1 MEQIQATKPR
11 CGQWLLRSWAEI
23 NLGVLRALSVLLR
36 SNRCRTRSENHGEGL
51 LVWVLSSTLWG
62 LLLPPKNPF
71 WFPLGC
77 SSHRVTRRGSRG
89 DCAGRVHLDTC
100 VGNCPAL
107 LLRSKETPDGMS
119 VWFSGKAL
127 HEWDSSDSPI
137 HHNSQLL
144 PLQFIR
150 DMVYEKPL
158 GDYLFFFSS
167 AYVSGV
173 AWSKLCVCWW
183 HVKQYLPGNF
193 RNIL

>member
-1 MEQIQATKPR
+1 MWVP
-11 CGQWLLRSWAEI
+11 
-23 NLGVLRALSVLLR
+23 
-36 SNRCRTRSENHGEGL
+36 EGTML
-51 LVWVLSSTLWG
+51 A
-62 LLLPPKNPF
+62 
-71 WFPLGC
+71 GC
-77 SSHRVTRRGSRG
+77 IWKR
-89 DCAGRVHLDTC
+89 

-107 LLRSKETPDGMS
+107 LVRSKKTPDGVS

-127 HEWDSSDSPI
+127 HEWDSSDGPI
-137 HHNSQLL
+137 HHKSWLL
-144 PLQFIR
+144 SVQCIR
-150 DMVYEKPL
+150 DMVYEKAL